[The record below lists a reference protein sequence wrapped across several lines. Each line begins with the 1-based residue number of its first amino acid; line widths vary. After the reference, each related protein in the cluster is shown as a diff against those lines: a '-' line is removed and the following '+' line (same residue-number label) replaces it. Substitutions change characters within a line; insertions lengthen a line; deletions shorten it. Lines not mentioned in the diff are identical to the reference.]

1 MKIIEIVKLPDRKKK
16 AICVYESCEE
26 NPTRYVV
33 GYINHNEDL
42 FKQALV
48 DSCKVRYVKDNIQD
62 WDKLGEVEND

>member
-1 MKIIEIVKLPDRKKK
+1 MKIIEIVKLSDRKKK
-16 AICVYESCEE
+16 AICVYESREE

-48 DSCKVRYVKDNIQD
+48 DSCKVRYVKDNGQD
-62 WDKLGEVEND
+62 WDELGEVEND